1 MIVLDT
7 NVIIYYS
14 QNDPKVVRWIE
25 QEIKQGTLFVI
36 STMSV
41 VELLSFPNV
50 SLRETFLI
58 ERVLRSAR
66 VIDVDMSHAREAARL
81 RIRYG
86 LKAIDAVIA
95 ATASIFDIPLAS
107 RDKIFS
113 KLTELNLIDL

>member
-14 QNDPKVVRWIE
+14 QNDPKVVRWTE